1 MTILEKIIK
10 LIKKRNKYIL
20 LHYIISKSNDLDT
33 LVTRITLEVDQI
45 MKRLPKHLHWSPI
58 SNTVIRKISLR
69 RLVKTEIFTSISKEM
84 TIQRIINSIIVLDK
98 IFPKA
103 ANRTIIELV
112 KKTVKVNT
120 TTNNNLARGLVLL
133 CIFL

>member
-1 MTILEKIIK
+1 MTLLEKIIK

-20 LHYIISKSNDLDT
+20 LHYIISKSNDLNT
-33 LVTRITLEVDQI
+33 LVTKITLEVDQR
-45 MKRLPKHLHWSPI
+45 MKRLPKHLNWSSI
-58 SNTVIRKISLR
+58 STTVIRKISLR
-69 RLVKTEIFTSISKEM
+69 RLVETEIFTSISKET

-112 KKTVKVNT
+112 KKNCPSQYD
-120 TTNNNLARGLVLL
+120 N
-133 CIFL
+133 